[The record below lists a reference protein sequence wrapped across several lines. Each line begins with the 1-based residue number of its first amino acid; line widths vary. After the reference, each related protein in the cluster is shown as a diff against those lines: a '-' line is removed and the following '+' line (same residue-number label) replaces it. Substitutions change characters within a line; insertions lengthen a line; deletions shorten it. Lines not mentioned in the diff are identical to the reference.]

1 MSRSSVVPAN
11 AASMSCSQ
19 LRMLDP
25 RHAIDRLREVL
36 PDRSLPLEHA
46 AAARRQT
53 VITAPPLTGLLHPAA
68 FDHALRFEAIERRIE
83 RGDVKGDGAVGSLVD
98 QLADFIAMTLALFEQ
113 RQDQQL
119 GTTALQLPLQHR
131 PTHIWAGTIS
141 CLRSHANA

>member
-46 AAARRQT
+46 AAAWRQA
-53 VITAPPLTGLLHPAA
+53 VIAPPPLTGLLHPAA
-68 FDHALRFEAIERRIE
+68 FDHALRFEAIQRRIE
-83 RGDVKGDGAVGSLVD
+83 RGDVKGDRAVGAPVD
-98 QLADFIAMTLALFEQ
+98 QHADFLAVALALLEQ
-113 RQDQQL
+113 RED
-119 GTTALQLPLQHR
+119 
-131 PTHIWAGTIS
+131 
-141 CLRSHANA
+141 